1 MIICKLSHNMV
12 DHEDNV
18 NMPGTQWVV
27 SVSVDVGTRILVG
40 RLELVF
46 ERGSPKKACRGH
58 WAVQLED

>member
-1 MIICKLSHNMV
+1 MV

-27 SVSVDVGTRILVG
+27 SASVDVGTRILVG

-46 ERGSPKKACRGH
+46 ERGSPKKAC
-58 WAVQLED
+58 